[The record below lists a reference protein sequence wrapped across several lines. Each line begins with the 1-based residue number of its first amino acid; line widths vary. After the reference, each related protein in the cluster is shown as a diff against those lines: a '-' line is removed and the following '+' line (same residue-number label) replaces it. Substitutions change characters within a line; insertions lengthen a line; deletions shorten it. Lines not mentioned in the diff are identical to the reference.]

1 MRPIAPDVK
10 VESSQGP
17 AGEISVKVILTKANP
32 RAAKSR
38 HSAFAPIVAPR
49 AATLES
55 NGGVRGVMAA
65 VEDAVLVAGGIGSRM
80 LPASAAIAK
89 EALPLVD
96 IPALSHLAREAV
108 AAGAKR
114 IHIISSPRKDLSGL
128 LKDHS
133 WLENKRPDI
142 DAEILSP
149 FSDVEV
155 FVHIQEIAK
164 GFGDA
169 LSCALH
175 AIKGPFMVLLGDNI
189 LLDSFTSSSGY
200 IPSNASKI
208 LVEAYLRT
216 GLPCVGLA
224 AVSDP
229 ENYGVV
235 SMDGELVK
243 EIIEKPDRGNAPS
256 NLVLCGRYVF
266 TSDTSMLLSKY
277 NFEEYG
283 ELQSIAIQ
291 QHWME
296 NEGLVGVELS
306 GFEWYDSGAPLPWL
320 KSQIDYALRRED
332 MRDEIRDWLSDRLQR

>member
-1 MRPIAPDVK
+1 
-10 VESSQGP
+10 
-17 AGEISVKVILTKANP
+17 
-32 RAAKSR
+32 
-38 HSAFAPIVAPR
+38 
-49 AATLES
+49 
-55 NGGVRGVMAA
+55 MAA
-65 VEDAVLVAGGIGSRM
+65 VEDAVLVAGGMGSRM

-114 IHIISSPRKDLSGL
+114 IHIITSPKKDLSQL
-128 LKDHS
+128 LKDNS
-133 WLENKRPDI
+133 WLHDTRPDLS
-142 DAEILSP
+142 AELLSP
-149 FSDVEV
+149 FNDIEV
-155 FVHIQEIAK
+155 LVHVQEVPK

-175 AIKGPFMVLLGDNI
+175 AIDGPFMVLLGDNI
-189 LLDSFTSSSGY
+189 LLDSFNSTSNY
-200 IPSNASKI
+200 IPSSATKK

-224 AVSDP
+224 AVNDP

-243 EIIEKPDRGNAPS
+243 DIIEKPVREDAPS

-266 TSDTSMLLSKY
+266 TSDTSKLLSLY
-277 NFEEYG
+277 DYEQYG

-291 QHWME
+291 QHWMK
-296 NEGLVGVELS
+296 NEGLVGVELK
-306 GFEWYDSGAPLPWL
+306 GFQWYDSGAPLPWL
-320 KSQIDYALRRED
+320 KGQIDYALRRGD
-332 MRDEIRDWLSDRLQR
+332 MNDELRSWLNERLQR

>member
-1 MRPIAPDVK
+1 
-10 VESSQGP
+10 
-17 AGEISVKVILTKANP
+17 
-32 RAAKSR
+32 
-38 HSAFAPIVAPR
+38 
-49 AATLES
+49 
-55 NGGVRGVMAA
+55 MAA
-65 VEDAVLVAGGIGSRM
+65 VEDAVLVAGGMGSRM

-114 IHIISSPRKDLSGL
+114 IHIITSPKKDLSQL
-128 LKDHS
+128 LKDNS
-133 WLENKRPDI
+133 WLHDTRPDLS
-142 DAEILSP
+142 AELLSP
-149 FSDVEV
+149 FNDIEV
-155 FVHIQEIAK
+155 LVHVQEVPK

-175 AIKGPFMVLLGDNI
+175 AIDGPFMVLLGDNI
-189 LLDSFTSSSGY
+189 LLDSFNSTSNYVPSS
-200 IPSNASKI
+200 ATKK

-224 AVSDP
+224 AVNDP

-243 EIIEKPDRGNAPS
+243 DIIEKPVREDAPS

-266 TSDTSMLLSKY
+266 TSDTSKLLSLY
-277 NFEEYG
+277 DYEQYG

-291 QHWME
+291 QHWMQ
-296 NEGLVGVELS
+296 NEGLVGVELK
-306 GFEWYDSGAPLPWL
+306 GFQWYDSGAPLPWL
-320 KSQIDYALRRED
+320 KGQIDYALRRGD
-332 MRDEIRDWLSDRLQR
+332 MNDELRSWLNERLQR

>member
-1 MRPIAPDVK
+1 
-10 VESSQGP
+10 
-17 AGEISVKVILTKANP
+17 
-32 RAAKSR
+32 
-38 HSAFAPIVAPR
+38 
-49 AATLES
+49 
-55 NGGVRGVMAA
+55 MAA
-65 VEDAVLVAGGIGSRM
+65 VEDAVLVAGGMGSRM

-114 IHIISSPRKDLSGL
+114 IHIITSPKKDLSQL
-128 LKDHS
+128 LKDNS
-133 WLENKRPDI
+133 WLHDTRPDLS
-142 DAEILSP
+142 AELLSP
-149 FSDVEV
+149 FNDVEV
-155 FVHIQEIAK
+155 LVHVQEVPK

-175 AIKGPFMVLLGDNI
+175 AIDGPFMVLLGDNI
-189 LLDSFTSSSGY
+189 LLDSFNSTSNY
-200 IPSNASKI
+200 IPSSASKK

-224 AVSDP
+224 AVNDP

-243 EIIEKPDRGNAPS
+243 DIIEKPVREDAPS

-266 TSDTSMLLSKY
+266 TSDTSKLLSLY
-277 NFEEYG
+277 DYEQYG

-291 QHWME
+291 QHWMQ
-296 NEGLVGVELS
+296 NEGLVGVELK
-306 GFEWYDSGAPLPWL
+306 GFQWYDSGAPLPWL
-320 KSQIDYALRRED
+320 KGQIDYALRRGD
-332 MRDEIRDWLSDRLQR
+332 MSDELRSWLTDRLQR

>member
-1 MRPIAPDVK
+1 
-10 VESSQGP
+10 
-17 AGEISVKVILTKANP
+17 
-32 RAAKSR
+32 
-38 HSAFAPIVAPR
+38 
-49 AATLES
+49 
-55 NGGVRGVMAA
+55 MAA
-65 VEDAVLVAGGIGSRM
+65 VEDAVLVAGGMGSRM

-114 IHIISSPRKDLSGL
+114 IHIITSPKKDLSQL
-128 LKDHS
+128 LKDNS
-133 WLENKRPDI
+133 WLHDTRPDLS
-142 DAEILSP
+142 AELLSP
-149 FSDVEV
+149 FNDIEV
-155 FVHIQEIAK
+155 LVHVQEVPK

-175 AIKGPFMVLLGDNI
+175 AIDGPFMVLLGDNI
-189 LLDSFTSSSGY
+189 LLDSFNSTSNY
-200 IPSNASKI
+200 IPSSASKK

-224 AVSDP
+224 AVNDP

-243 EIIEKPDRGNAPS
+243 DIIEKPVREDAPS

-266 TSDTSMLLSKY
+266 TSDTSKLLSLY
-277 NFEEYG
+277 DYEQYG

-291 QHWME
+291 QHWMQ
-296 NEGLVGVELS
+296 NEGLVGVELK
-306 GFEWYDSGAPLPWL
+306 GFQWYDSGAPLPWL
-320 KSQIDYALRRED
+320 KGQIDYALRRGD
-332 MRDEIRDWLSDRLQR
+332 MNDELRSWLNERLQR

>member
-1 MRPIAPDVK
+1 
-10 VESSQGP
+10 
-17 AGEISVKVILTKANP
+17 
-32 RAAKSR
+32 
-38 HSAFAPIVAPR
+38 
-49 AATLES
+49 
-55 NGGVRGVMAA
+55 MAA
-65 VEDAVLVAGGIGSRM
+65 VEDAVLVAGGMGSRM

-114 IHIISSPRKDLSGL
+114 IHIITSPKKDLSQL
-128 LKDHS
+128 LKDNS
-133 WLENKRPDI
+133 WLHDTRPDLS
-142 DAEILSP
+142 AELLSP
-149 FSDVEV
+149 FNDVEV
-155 FVHIQEIAK
+155 LVHVQEVPK

-175 AIKGPFMVLLGDNI
+175 AIDGPFMVLLGDNI
-189 LLDSFTSSSGY
+189 LLDSFNSTSNY
-200 IPSNASKI
+200 IPSSATKK

-224 AVSDP
+224 AVNDP

-243 EIIEKPDRGNAPS
+243 DIIEKPVREDAPS

-266 TSDTSMLLSKY
+266 TSDTSKLLSLY
-277 NFEEYG
+277 DYEQYG

-291 QHWME
+291 QHWMK
-296 NEGLVGVELS
+296 NEGLVGVELK
-306 GFEWYDSGAPLPWL
+306 GFQWYDSGAPLPWL
-320 KSQIDYALRRED
+320 KGQIDYALRRGD
-332 MRDEIRDWLSDRLQR
+332 MNDELRSWLNERLQR

>member
-1 MRPIAPDVK
+1 
-10 VESSQGP
+10 
-17 AGEISVKVILTKANP
+17 
-32 RAAKSR
+32 
-38 HSAFAPIVAPR
+38 
-49 AATLES
+49 
-55 NGGVRGVMAA
+55 MAA

-114 IHIISSPRKDLSGL
+114 IHIITSPKKDLSQL
-128 LKDHS
+128 LKDNS
-133 WLENKRPDI
+133 WLHEKRPDLE
-142 DAEILSP
+142 AELLSP
-149 FSDVEV
+149 FNDVEV
-155 FVHIQEIAK
+155 LVHVQEVPK

-175 AIKGPFMVLLGDNI
+175 AIDGPFMVLLGDNI
-189 LLDSFTSSSGY
+189 LLDSFTSTSNYTPSS
-200 IPSNASKI
+200 ASKK

-224 AVSDP
+224 AVNDP

-235 SMDGELVK
+235 SMDGEFVK
-243 EIIEKPDRGNAPS
+243 GIIEKPVREDAPS

-266 TSDTSMLLSKY
+266 TSDTSKILSQY
-277 NFEEYG
+277 DYEQYG

-291 QHWME
+291 QHWMQ
-296 NEGLVGVELS
+296 NEGLVGVELK
-306 GFEWYDSGAPLPWL
+306 GFQWYDSGAPLPWL
-320 KSQIDYALRRED
+320 KGQIDYALRRGD
-332 MRDEIRDWLSDRLQR
+332 MKDELRSWLDDRLQR

>member
-1 MRPIAPDVK
+1 
-10 VESSQGP
+10 
-17 AGEISVKVILTKANP
+17 
-32 RAAKSR
+32 
-38 HSAFAPIVAPR
+38 
-49 AATLES
+49 
-55 NGGVRGVMAA
+55 MAA
-65 VEDAVLVAGGIGSRM
+65 VEDAVLVAGGMGSRM

-114 IHIISSPRKDLSGL
+114 IHIITSPKKDLSQL
-128 LKDHS
+128 LKDNS
-133 WLENKRPDI
+133 WLHEKRPDLE
-142 DAEILSP
+142 AELLSP
-149 FSDVEV
+149 FNDVEV
-155 FVHIQEIAK
+155 LVHVQEVPK

-175 AIKGPFMVLLGDNI
+175 AIDGPFMVLLGDNI
-189 LLDSFTSSSGY
+189 LLDSFNSTSNY
-200 IPSNASKI
+200 IPSSATKK

-224 AVSDP
+224 AVNDP

-243 EIIEKPDRGNAPS
+243 DIIEKPVREEAPS

-266 TSDTSMLLSKY
+266 TSDTSKLLSLY
-277 NFEEYG
+277 DYEQYG

-291 QHWME
+291 QHWMQ
-296 NEGLVGVELS
+296 NEGLVGVELK
-306 GFEWYDSGAPLPWL
+306 GFQWYDSGAPLPWL
-320 KSQIDYALRRED
+320 KGQIDYALRRED
-332 MRDEIRDWLSDRLQR
+332 MNDELRSWLNDRLQR

>member
-1 MRPIAPDVK
+1 
-10 VESSQGP
+10 
-17 AGEISVKVILTKANP
+17 
-32 RAAKSR
+32 
-38 HSAFAPIVAPR
+38 
-49 AATLES
+49 
-55 NGGVRGVMAA
+55 MAA
-65 VEDAVLVAGGIGSRM
+65 VEDAVLVAGGMGSRM

-114 IHIISSPRKDLSGL
+114 IHIITSPKKDLSQL
-128 LKDHS
+128 LKDNS
-133 WLENKRPDI
+133 WLHDTRPDLS
-142 DAEILSP
+142 AELLSP
-149 FSDVEV
+149 FNDVEV
-155 FVHIQEIAK
+155 LVHVQEVPK

-175 AIKGPFMVLLGDNI
+175 AIDGPFMVLLGDNI
-189 LLDSFTSSSGY
+189 LLDSFNSTSNYVPSS
-200 IPSNASKI
+200 ATKK

-224 AVSDP
+224 AVNDP

-243 EIIEKPDRGNAPS
+243 DIIEKPVREDAPS

-266 TSDTSMLLSKY
+266 TSDTSKLLSLY
-277 NFEEYG
+277 DYEQYG

-291 QHWME
+291 QHWMQ
-296 NEGLVGVELS
+296 NEGLVGVELK
-306 GFEWYDSGAPLPWL
+306 GFQWYDSGAPLPWL
-320 KSQIDYALRRED
+320 KGQIDYALRRGD
-332 MRDEIRDWLSDRLQR
+332 MNDELRSWLNERLQR

>member
-1 MRPIAPDVK
+1 
-10 VESSQGP
+10 
-17 AGEISVKVILTKANP
+17 
-32 RAAKSR
+32 
-38 HSAFAPIVAPR
+38 
-49 AATLES
+49 
-55 NGGVRGVMAA
+55 MAA
-65 VEDAVLVAGGIGSRM
+65 VEDAVLVAGGMGSRM

-114 IHIISSPRKDLSGL
+114 IHIITSPKKDLSQL
-128 LKDHS
+128 LKDNS
-133 WLENKRPDI
+133 WLHDTRPDLS
-142 DAEILSP
+142 AELLSP
-149 FSDVEV
+149 FNDVEV
-155 FVHIQEIAK
+155 LVHVQEVPK

-175 AIKGPFMVLLGDNI
+175 AIDGPFMVLLGDNI
-189 LLDSFTSSSGY
+189 LLDSFNSTSNY
-200 IPSNASKI
+200 IPSSASKK

-224 AVSDP
+224 AVNDP

-243 EIIEKPDRGNAPS
+243 DIIEKPVREDAPS

-266 TSDTSMLLSKY
+266 TSDTSKLLSMY
-277 NFEEYG
+277 DYEQYG

-291 QHWME
+291 QHWMQ
-296 NEGLVGVELS
+296 NEGLVGVELK
-306 GFEWYDSGAPLPWL
+306 GFQWYDSGAPLPWL
-320 KSQIDYALRRED
+320 KGQIDYALRRGD
-332 MRDEIRDWLSDRLQR
+332 MSDDLRSWLTDRLQR

>member
-1 MRPIAPDVK
+1 
-10 VESSQGP
+10 
-17 AGEISVKVILTKANP
+17 
-32 RAAKSR
+32 
-38 HSAFAPIVAPR
+38 
-49 AATLES
+49 
-55 NGGVRGVMAA
+55 MAA

-114 IHIISSPRKDLSGL
+114 IHIISSPNKDLTGL
-128 LKDHS
+128 LKDNS
-133 WLENKRPDI
+133 WLEEKRPDI

-155 FVHIQEIAK
+155 FVHIQKIAK

-169 LSCALH
+169 LNCALH
-175 AIKGPFMVLLGDNI
+175 AINGPFMVLLGDNI
-189 LLDSFTSSSGY
+189 LLDSFTSSSEY
-200 IPSNASKI
+200 VPSNASKI
-208 LVEAYLRT
+208 LVESYMKT

-224 AVSDP
+224 AVEDP

-235 SMDGELVK
+235 SMEGDLVK
-243 EIIEKPDRGNAPS
+243 AIIEKPEREKAPS

-291 QHWME
+291 KHWME
-296 NEGLVGVELS
+296 NKGLVGVELN

-332 MRDEIRDWLSDRLQR
+332 MSDEIRRWLTERLQR